1 MLDRHKLLSQ
11 LDQINKD
18 LFRNFAKDRDI
29 AASIWD
35 SIKDRQDLSEQIHKK
50 KYSLL
55 LPAWQGCLGYSKK
68 IDDKIDEYGV
78 LATDGSQIYYD
89 KHQGPGCYLINVG
102 SILLNYSKPTSA
114 VALFSQPHVFLLSGQ
129 NREQGSADFV
139 NLQREE
145 YEFQY
150 AWELSLQ
157 FKKDHEQ
164 KPFVALID
172 GSLIFFHLENQGV
185 DQKQMFLDR
194 YFDYLQKFCDQNI
207 LIAGYISYPQ
217 NKELVHVLKLITAQ
231 FDEQLLQDFELFD
244 QLTDVHI
251 AQFLLQPGYRSTVFQ
266 SKAPIVYVYPKL
278 LKPYFCYLHVGYE
291 IVRVEFPAWIAQD
304 EKLVDEI
311 CRIAFDQAN
320 KGRGYPVCL
329 FEAHEQAVVKGYDRE
344 FFYAMLQKK
353 TEQYGSEHYQRS
365 LKSLK
370 KMRVDV

>member
-18 LFRNFAKDRDI
+18 LFCNFAKDRDI

-35 SIKDRQDLSEQIHKK
+35 SIKDKEGLSHEIHKK

-55 LPAWQGCLGYSKK
+55 LPAWQGCLGYSKR

-102 SILLNYSKPTSA
+102 SILLNYSKPVSS
-114 VALFSQPHVFLLSGQ
+114 VSLSSQPHVFFLSGQ
-129 NREQGSADFV
+129 NREQGSADFI

-145 YEFQY
+145 YEFQR

-157 FKKDHEQ
+157 FKNDYGN
-164 KPFVALID
+164 KPFIALID

-185 DQKQMFLDR
+185 DQKQLFLDR
-194 YFDYLQKFCDQNI
+194 YFDYLQKFCEQKI
-207 LIAGYISYPQ
+207 LIAGYISFPQ
-217 NKELVHVLKLITAQ
+217 NKELVHILKLVAAQ
-231 FDEQLLQDFELFD
+231 FDEQILQDFELFD
-244 QLTDVHI
+244 QLTDVHV
-251 AQFLLQPGYRSTVFQ
+251 AQFLLQSGYRSTIFQ
-266 SKAPIVYVYPKL
+266 SKAPISYVYPKL
-278 LKPYFCYLHVGYE
+278 LKPYFCYLHVGHE
-291 IVRVEFPAWIAQD
+291 IVRIEFPAWIAQD

-329 FEAHEQAVVKGYDRE
+329 FEAHEQAVVKGYDRD

-353 TEQYGSEHYQRS
+353 TEQYGSGNYQRS

>member
-29 AASIWD
+29 AASILD
-35 SIKDRQDLSEQIHKK
+35 SVKDRQDLSDQIHKK

-102 SILLNYSKPTSA
+102 SVLLNYCKPASKVS
-114 VALFSQPHVFLLSGQ
+114 LFSQPHVFFLSGQ

-145 YEFQY
+145 YEFRY
-150 AWELSLQ
+150 AWELSFQ
-157 FKKDHEQ
+157 FKKEHEN
-164 KPFVALID
+164 KPFIALID
-172 GSLIFFHLENQGV
+172 GSLIFFHLDGQDT

-194 YFDYLQKFCDQNI
+194 YMDYLQKFCAENI
-207 LIAGYISYPQ
+207 LIAGYISFPQ
-217 NKELVHVLKLITAQ
+217 NKELVHVLKLIAAE
-231 FDEQLLQDFELFD
+231 FNEQILQEFELFD

-251 AQFLLQPGYRSTVFQ
+251 ARFLLKPGYRSTIFQ
-266 SKAPIVYVYPKL
+266 SKAPIVYVYPKM
-278 LKPYFCYLHVGYE
+278 LKTYFCYLHVGYE
-291 IVRVEFPAWIAQD
+291 IVRIEFPAWIAED
-304 EKLVDEI
+304 ENLVDQV

-353 TEQYGSEHYQRS
+353 TEQCGSGGYQRS

-370 KMRVDV
+370 KIRVDV